1 MLNCNRLRKLDI
13 SGAISE
19 LEKAKDLLENS
30 IRLVLLCHIL
40 TILELNLKKE
50 KEEKKGV

>member
-1 MLNCNRLRKLDI
+1 MDI

-50 KEEKKGV
+50 KEEKKRV